1 MSDLPVV
8 DPAEFER
15 PTSEPSTGQSRVAGV
30 VLAAGTSS
38 RYGDANKLLATV
50 DDEPLVRHATRTLVD
65 ADVSPV
71 VVVVGYEGER
81 VRAALEP
88 LPVSVVENPSYE
100 EGQATSVQA
109 GLEALGDDVDA
120 AVIALGDMPYVAP
133 ESVDLLLEAYRAG
146 TGTALAAGYEEQRG
160 NPVLFDSRHF
170 DALRALHGDTGGRRI
185 LLDAPDAALV
195 ETGDP
200 GVTRDIDRRED
211 VPD

>member
-8 DPAEFER
+8 DPDEFER
-15 PTSEPSTGQSRVAGV
+15 PAPEPSSGGSRVAGV
-30 VLAAGTSS
+30 VLAAGTST
-38 RYGDANKLLATV
+38 RFGEANKLLAAL
-50 DDEPLVRHATRTLVD
+50 DGEPLVRHAARTLVE

-81 VRAALEP
+81 VRAALES

-100 EGQATSVQA
+100 AGQATSVQA
-109 GLEALGDDVDA
+109 GIDALGERIDA
-120 AVIALGDMPYVAP
+120 VVIALGDMPSVAT
-133 ESVDLLLEAYRAG
+133 ESVDRLVEAYHAG
-146 TGTALAAGYEEQRG
+146 AGTALAAGYEGQRG
-160 NPVLFDSRHF
+160 NPVLFDSQHF
-170 DALRALHGDTGGRRI
+170 DTLRAVHGDTGGRRV

-200 GVTRDIDRRED
+200 GVTQDVDRRDD